1 MEDAHQYKILA
12 VDDDELSLRL
22 LEKFLAP
29 AGYAV
34 SKAHDGAEA
43 LDLLSRER
51 FDLLITDIS
60 MPRMSGLRLLEEVKK
75 RHGVIPTIVVTASE
89 IDSAT
94 QRKSHSL
101 GARSFLV
108 KPLDRDELLDV
119 VEQVLGK
126 EKA

>member
-1 MEDAHQYKILA
+1 MADAHQYKILA
-12 VDDDELSLRL
+12 ADDDEFSLRL
-22 LEKFLAP
+22 LEKFLTR
-29 AGYAV
+29 AGHIV

-75 RHGVIPTIVVTASE
+75 RHGAIPAIVVTASE
-89 IDSAT
+89 IDSTT

-101 GARSFLV
+101 GARAFIV